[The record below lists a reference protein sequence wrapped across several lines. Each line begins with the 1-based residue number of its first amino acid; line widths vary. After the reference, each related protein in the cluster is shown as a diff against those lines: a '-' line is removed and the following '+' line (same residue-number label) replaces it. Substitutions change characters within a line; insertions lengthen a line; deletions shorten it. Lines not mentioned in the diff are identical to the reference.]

1 MGNSR
6 HVGDSGGKQCQE
18 SSRLREGWMGCPQR
32 QNRGKRQIRK
42 HVRSS
47 RDREER
53 QSKVALDKS

>member
-6 HVGDSGGKQCQE
+6 HLGDSGGKQCQE

-47 RDREER
+47 RDNLR
-53 QSKVALDKS
+53 